1 MALNNFNNNSN
12 LNGNNNLNNDSSF
25 LRITRAG
32 KFFPMNELYSRICS
46 VENLALAF
54 QKARKHKTTK
64 LDVMEFE
71 SDLANNLSLL
81 RTELLLHSYKPKT
94 LATFVIHD
102 PKTRKISKSA
112 FRDRVVHHALCNII
126 EPLFEKSF
134 IYDSYANRIGKGTL
148 KAIHRLEYFS
158 RKVTRNY
165 TQRAY
170 ALKAD
175 IYHYFDQVNQGLLLS
190 IIQRKIKC
198 PETIWLI
205 KRILANYSTAELRGM
220 PLGNL
225 TSQFFANIYLNE
237 LDMFVKYRLGV
248 KYYLRY
254 VDDFVILHE
263 SKEMLE
269 KYQLEMQQFLQ
280 SKLALQLH
288 PQKTR
293 VIPIS
298 SGISF
303 LGMRIFFHHWLLQ
316 RKNILS
322 FERKWNTLQRN
333 YSLNETSYDNL
344 YDFLEGWCAYAKQAN
359 TFKLRQKILFEFEN
373 YFPGEVSTKEVDR
386 YTKVITKLSCTVIPI
401 PSSPFPQ

>member
-1 MALNNFNNNSN
+1 
-12 LNGNNNLNNDSSF
+12 
-25 LRITRAG
+25 
-32 KFFPMNELYSRICS
+32 
-46 VENLALAF
+46 
-54 QKARKHKTTK
+54 
-64 LDVMEFE
+64 MEFE

-81 RTELLLHSYKPKT
+81 RTELLLHSYKPKSLT
-94 LATFVIHD
+94 TFIIHD

-126 EPLFEKSF
+126 EPLFETSF

-148 KAIHRLEYFS
+148 KAILRLGYFS
-158 RKVTRNY
+158 RKISRNY

-198 PETIWLI
+198 PKTMWLI
-205 KRILANYSTAELRGM
+205 RRILANYSTAELQGM

-237 LDMFVKYRLGV
+237 LDMFIKYRLGI

-269 KYQLEMQQFLQ
+269 KYKLQMQKFLQ
-280 SKLALQLH
+280 NKLALQLH

-293 VIPIS
+293 IISLS
-298 SGISF
+298 SGIGF
-303 LGMRIFFHHWLLQ
+303 LGMRIFFYHRLLQ
-316 RKNILS
+316 KKNISS
-322 FERKWNTLQRN
+322 FKRKWNTLQKN
-333 YSLNETSYDNL
+333 YLLNEASYDNL
-344 YDFLEGWCAYAKQAN
+344 YDFLEGWCAYARQAD
-359 TFKLRQKILFEFEN
+359 TFRLRQKILSEFEII
-373 YFPGEVSTKEVDR
+373 FPGEISAKEVYR
-386 YTKVITKLSCTVIPI
+386 NVLV
-401 PSSPFPQ
+401 F